1 MEPSHERS
9 RQGSFD
15 RCSKLIFVTP
25 DQVATSKQAGNRKP
39 KHDGRQCVAHQSLT
53 RSAVIVLFG
62 PTMRLT
68 AWPWSNCEQASFRAA
83 SLVGWLRLMWRWLTS
98 QCTTHS
104 DIAFLGRLTKL
115 MLFFMTA
122 PKRSAP
128 QRAIRAPVTEDVLV
142 GGSAAYF
149 NHLTG
154 RTN

>member
-1 MEPSHERS
+1 
-9 RQGSFD
+9 
-15 RCSKLIFVTP
+15 
-25 DQVATSKQAGNRKP
+25 
-39 KHDGRQCVAHQSLT
+39 
-53 RSAVIVLFG
+53 
-62 PTMRLT
+62 
-68 AWPWSNCEQASFRAA
+68 
-83 SLVGWLRLMWRWLTS
+83 
-98 QCTTHS
+98 
-104 DIAFLGRLTKL
+104 